1 MRLPLVYPPTQLD
14 ICVIG
19 DVTIHD
25 GAVVA
30 PGTILQAAPNSRIV
44 IREGACI
51 GMGTLLNAYEGDIE
65 IESGAMLGAGVLVVG
80 HSKIG
85 KNACIGSSS
94 TILNTSIAP
103 GTAIEAGSL
112 IGDMSRR
119 PVSSEISE
127 PSQAIKSE
135 TNGSV
140 AATNGSI
147 LDSNDVIPKP
157 ETTEVEKP
165 EFVEEMEDLWLE
177 PETEVEEIPE
187 IINPPNIPNEMPNVP
202 VVGQIYINQLL
213 CTLFPERQ
221 AFNRSQ
227 NNSSS

>member
-85 KNACIGSSS
+85 KNACIGSSC

-112 IGDMSRR
+112 IGDMSR
-119 PVSSEISE
+119 PVSSETSE
-127 PSQAIKSE
+127 PSKAIKSE

-140 AATNGSI
+140 ADTNGSVT
-147 LDSNDVIPKP
+147 DTNGSMPKP
-157 ETTEVEKP
+157 ETTEAEKS

-177 PETEVEEIPE
+177 PETKVEEIPE
-187 IINPPNIPNEMPNVP
+187 ILTQPNTPTEMANVP

>member
-1 MRLPLVYPPTQLD
+1 
-14 ICVIG
+14 
-19 DVTIHD
+19 
-25 GAVVA
+25 
-30 PGTILQAAPNSRIV
+30 
-44 IREGACI
+44 
-51 GMGTLLNAYEGDIE
+51 
-65 IESGAMLGAGVLVVG
+65 VVG
-80 HSKIG
+80 QSKIG

-112 IGDMSRR
+112 IGDKSRL
-119 PVSSEISE
+119 VSSEISE
-127 PSQAIKSE
+127 PSKAIKSE

-140 AATNGSI
+140 PETNGS
-147 LDSNDVIPKP
+147 IPKP
-157 ETTEVEKP
+157 ETKEAEKP

-177 PETEVEEIPE
+177 PETKVEEIPE
-187 IINPPNIPNEMPNVP
+187 IPTQPNTHPEPVNAP

-227 NNSSS
+227 NNPSS